1 MARGGQLSCRDTACR
16 GGQQAGVRAGWHG
29 GLGTSVR
36 RGGHGGSEDAR
47 SGHTARRRPGWVP
60 PGKHIRLPTPYPRTR
75 LVITGMPFTRST
87 ENHQALKWCGG
98 QAMLPSES
106 GPLAQSGHRVHS
118 LTFRPAQ
125 HGTNVHSHKQSRLV
139 TNTSWPHCPQQC
151 AVNQTTSARL
161 CLSTGIISHTCCVT
175 PPIYHTVY

>member
-1 MARGGQLSCRDTACR
+1 M
-16 GGQQAGVRAGWHG
+16 
-29 GLGTSVR
+29 R

-47 SGHTARRRPGWVP
+47 SEHTARRRPGWVP

-125 HGTNVHSHKQSRLV
+125 HGTNVHSHKHSRLV
-139 TNTSWPHCPQQC
+139 TNTSWPHCLPQC

-161 CLSTGIISHTCCVT
+161 CLSTGIMSHTCCVT
-175 PPIYHTVY
+175 HPIYYTVY